1 MNRSKIAVFLVFL
14 LIAACSEPEPEAIF
28 YISEDGPDVS
38 VSAPPD
44 VGALDDLDTGNVPEK
59 DDITTSPITTKVD
72 GEACT
77 LHSDCL
83 GGTCLGG
90 NDWSDGYC
98 TTQNCQTQDD
108 CASNGEDNR
117 CLQSEHGGNF
127 CVRMCQST
135 DECRT
140 GYICSRIGRGTSICL
155 SDAVQPVN
163 PGDSGAGSI
172 AVTCKA
178 TANREVTLEY
188 DIAPD
193 TVAYMV
199 TPISREGR
207 RLTPTMIQTPA
218 GQTIDLQR
226 ENGFQSVPSEFFVSM
241 NPTIIPATAQYAHH
255 LESGRHSYQLQTDS
269 KEVCH
274 YLLEEKTL
282 GTVMDLEIYL
292 VGVTDINAASAPED
306 PNMGSVI
313 AHFEEIFLQ
322 AGVRVGKV
330 NFHDIDGPDR
340 NRYSIIRSERDVMNL
355 VALSKTPTDPLS
367 MNIFFVKQFAFADGG
382 GAIGISMGL
391 PGPAGLHG
399 TFGSGVVFTSE
410 YMNTSF
416 REGGQTVDGD
426 DFTGIVLAHE
436 VGHYLG
442 LFHTSEQYGMGFD
455 PLPDTAQCSRGNFPN
470 RCPDLGNLMFP
481 IASIHHTTV
490 TEDQAWVIRVNPL
503 TKD

>member
-1 MNRSKIAVFLVFL
+1 MYRSKVAVFFVFL
-14 LIAACSEPEPEAIF
+14 LMTACSDPEPEVVF
-28 YISEDGPDVS
+28 YFSEDGPDVS
-38 VSAPPD
+38 ALADIGTAPDTTETPVEQDASSGSATR
-44 VGALDDLDTGNVPEK
+44 V
-59 DDITTSPITTKVD
+59 VD

-77 LHSDCL
+77 MHSDCL

-90 NDWSDGYC
+90 SDWTDGYC
-98 TTQNCQTQDD
+98 TTQNCETQDD

-117 CLQSEHGGNF
+117 CLQSGHGMNF
-127 CVRMCQST
+127 CVRMCAST
-135 DECRT
+135 DECRK
-140 GYICSRIGRGTSICL
+140 GYVCARIGRGTSICL
-155 SDAVQPVN
+155 ADEVQPVD
-163 PGDSGAGSI
+163 PGNSGVDSI
-172 AVTCKA
+172 AVTCQP
-178 TANREVTLEY
+178 TSNRQVTLEY

-193 TVAYMV
+193 TVAYMI

-207 RLTPTMIQTPA
+207 RITPTMIQTPS
-218 GQTIDLQR
+218 GQVIDLQR
-226 ENGFQSVPSEFFVSM
+226 ENGFQSVPSQLFVSM
-241 NPTIIPATAQYAHH
+241 NPTIIPATAQYANH

-269 KEVCH
+269 DEVCH
-274 YLLEEKTL
+274 YLLEENTL
-282 GTVMDLEIYL
+282 GTVMDLEVYL
-292 VGVTDINAASAPED
+292 TGVPGITAASASGD
-306 PNMGSVI
+306 SGMRAVLD
-313 AHFEEIFLQ
+313 HFEEIFLQ

-330 NFHDIDGPDR
+330 NFHDIEGADKD
-340 NRYSIIRSERDVMNL
+340 RYSIIRSERDVMNL
-355 VALSKTPTDPLS
+355 VALSKTPTNTLS

-399 TFGSGVVFTSE
+399 SFGSGVVFTSE

-416 REGGQTVDGD
+416 REGTELVDGD

-442 LFHTSEQYGMGFD
+442 LFHTSEQYGQGFD
-455 PLPDTAQCSRGNFPN
+455 PLPDTPRCSQSSFPS